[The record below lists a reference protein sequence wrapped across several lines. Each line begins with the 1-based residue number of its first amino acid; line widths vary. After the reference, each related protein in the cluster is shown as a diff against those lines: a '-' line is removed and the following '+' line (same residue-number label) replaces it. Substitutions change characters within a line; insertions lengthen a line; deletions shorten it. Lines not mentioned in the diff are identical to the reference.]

1 MGKRYKVFPLRATDK
16 AEFFD
21 ATAEELRLLIALIER
36 GGDADEEALVE
47 SSGITPGRCRAS
59 LRFWADAGVISEES
73 TSDVKIIEEYP
84 EVVNRGELIEESG
97 VKVAED
103 IRNNNLKPLFDELAV
118 IFEKN
123 LTTAEAKIVSSI
135 IEQYRVSAEY
145 VATLAAHLKGTRG
158 FTVAKLR
165 HRAKLLTNDDIDTVE
180 LLEIYISEREK
191 KLKCE
196 WEIKCVLGIHD
207 RNLSP
212 TERKYFKA
220 WSDELGFLGESLG
233 EIIREAYDITVMQTG
248 NRNLPY
254 MDEILLSWSKAGLK
268 TPEECREYSEKNKS
282 EAKSAPA
289 KKIQGILGIYDRNLS
304 PTERKYFKA
313 WSDELGFSDEI
324 IREAYDITIMHTGN
338 RSLPYMNEILL
349 SWSKAGLKTPE
360 ECREYSEKN
369 KPEAKS
375 APTKKKPKENKPR
388 YGNFDIDEA
397 FANALQRSYGEESE
411 KK

>member
-1 MGKRYKVFPLRATDK
+1 MGIRYKVFPLRAIDK

-21 ATAEELRLLIALIER
+21 ATAEELRLLIALIECA
-36 GGDADEEALVE
+36 GDADEETLAE
-47 SSGITPGRCRAS
+47 ASGITPGRCRAS
-59 LRFWADAGVISEES
+59 LRFWTDAGVIYEES

-118 IFEKN
+118 IFERN
-123 LTTAEAKIVSSI
+123 LTTREAKIVSGI
-135 IEQYRVSAEY
+135 IEQYGVSSKY
-145 VATLAAHLKGTRG
+145 IKRLAAYLKKTKG

-165 HRAKLLTNDDIDTVE
+165 DRTKALTNKEIDN
-180 LLEIYISEREK
+180 LEALEVYISVKEK
-191 KLKCE
+191 
-196 WEIKCVLGIHD
+196 EIKREYEMRGMFGIYD
-207 RNLSP
+207 RTFSK
-212 TERKYFKA
+212 TEHKFFKT
-220 WSDELGFLGESLG
+220 WTEELGYGADVIS
-233 EIIREAYDITVMQTG
+233 IAYDITV
-248 NRNLPY
+248 
-254 MDEILLSWSKAGLK
+254 
-268 TPEECREYSEKNKS
+268 
-282 EAKSAPA
+282 
-289 KKIQGILGIYDRNLS
+289 
-304 PTERKYFKA
+304 
-313 WSDELGFSDEI
+313 
-324 IREAYDITIMHTGN
+324 MHTGN

-349 SWSKAGLKTPE
+349 SWSKAGLKTPK

-375 APTKKKPKENKPR
+375 TPTKKKPKENKPR

>member
-1 MGKRYKVFPLRATDK
+1 MGKRYKVFPLRAIDK

-36 GGDADEEALVE
+36 GGDADEEALAK
-47 SSGITPGRCRAS
+47 SSKITLGRCRAS
-59 LRFWADAGVISEES
+59 LRFWADAGIISKES
-73 TSDVKIIEEYP
+73 ASDVEIIDEYP

-118 IFEKN
+118 IFERN
-123 LTTAEAKIVSSI
+123 LTTAEAKIVSGVV
-135 IEQYRVSAEY
+135 EQYGVSTEY

-165 HRAKLLTNDDIDTVE
+165 DRAIILTDKGIDTLE
-180 LLEIYISEREK
+180 ALEIYIAEREK
-191 KLKCE
+191 ELKCE
-196 WEIKCVLGIHD
+196 WEIK
-207 RNLSP
+207 
-212 TERKYFKA
+212 
-220 WSDELGFLGESLG
+220 
-233 EIIREAYDITVMQTG
+233 
-248 NRNLPY
+248 
-254 MDEILLSWSKAGLK
+254 
-268 TPEECREYSEKNKS
+268 
-282 EAKSAPA
+282 
-289 KKIQGILGIYDRNLS
+289 GILGIYDRNLS

-313 WSDELGFSDEI
+313 WSDELGFSGEI
-324 IREAYDITIMHTGN
+324 IREAYDITVMQTGG

-360 ECREYSEKN
+360 ECREYSEKT
-369 KPEAKS
+369 KPEAKG
-375 APTKKKPKENKPR
+375 APSKRKPKEIKPR